1 MAFDKYGV
9 QQVGR
14 ISGRY
19 GFFGLIISENEF
31 RAVVSQSANGDIL
44 RSVAPFKVRVP
55 GNEMRLPRDSHAN
68 ENPTA
73 ASRREEKE
81 VAE

>member
-1 MAFDKYGV
+1 M
-9 QQVGR
+9 
-14 ISGRY
+14 
-19 GFFGLIISENEF
+19 NF
-31 RAVVSQSANGDIL
+31 RAMVPQSANGDIL

-55 GNEMRLPRDSHAN
+55 GNEMRLPWDSHAN

-81 VAE
+81 VVE